1 MPGSN
6 YNYST
11 GEFLFDSPGFNSS
24 HQTTPQLTSKPVNQ
38 PTFDPE
44 EGMYDAYIEARNASI
59 GADAS
64 KRKQER
70 FYKKFRKQWDQ
81 GEALRKSEFNWNQ
94 GMTQANQNIDNAR
107 QNIMGMGKQIVQDF
121 KNSFK
126 PFENSKPVVNTPIQQ
141 ESAYARAK
149 REGNT
154 RSLVGQDPYAA
165 AAISAEEQNITP
177 TTRGFGNKQV
187 SVNPDDFGY
196 NSDQL
201 VSPTKQNNIFS
212 SNTANSAGKK
222 FTGTFNNMDE
232 FNNAFTDW
240 YGKRKGFWSGGSYNE
255 GKKWDSARDQMLQ
268 EYLKYHNMKSLPEQ
282 NSQQSNNIM
291 NNFYSQFGNLPYKKQ
306 GGNINK
312 YQQGGNMNDQE
323 LQKAFMAYL
332 IEDAAAQGMQIQS
345 EQDLQA
351 YAQQLGEEGLK
362 AKYQEFMQK
371 MQGGVKAALG
381 AKLNYIH
388 KLKGNCPDG
397 YEMIYM
403 KQGGRVCP
411 VCQKK
416 AEKAKDGKKV
426 GNSVSQWKVD
436 RAKAKDEAARDSIAI
451 NKYSDQ
457 DTMIEKGHKGK
468 FNPNKK
474 NESGGATWEP
484 DRSKYKKAEKNA
496 CGSKMK
502 KKK

>member
-1 MPGSN
+1 MLGSN

-11 GEFLFDSPGFNSS
+11 GEFLFDSPRFNSS

-94 GMTQANQNIDNAR
+94 GMTQANQNIDNTR

-126 PFENSKPVVNTPIQQ
+126 PFENPKPVVNTPIQQ

-154 RSLVGQDPYAA
+154 RSLVGQDPQAA
-165 AAISAEEQNITP
+165 ATVSAQESGIIP
-177 TTRGFGNKQV
+177 TTRGIGRNEV
-187 SVNPDDFGY
+187 SVNPDEFSYQPEQLIQTNQVSSQD
-196 NSDQL
+196 NSDKPGSWFRKAAQ
-201 VSPTKQNNIFS
+201 TFEG
-212 SNTANSAGKK
+212 A
-222 FTGTFNNMDE
+222 TGL
-232 FNNAFTDW
+232 
-240 YGKRKGFWSGGSYNE
+240 G
-255 GKKWDSARDQMLQ
+255 
-268 EYLKYHNMKSLPEQ
+268 KSLNGLFNTLADWRENGWLERN
-282 NSQQSNNIM
+282 NSKKPIYLQPGRTTQS
-291 NNFYSQFGNLPYKKQ
+291 F
-306 GGNINK
+306 
-312 YQQGGNMNDQE
+312 QQGGTMGNQEE

>member
-11 GEFLFDSPGFNSS
+11 GEFLFDSPEFNSS
-24 HQTTPQLTSKPVNQ
+24 RQTAPQLTPKPVNQ

-44 EGMYDAYIEARNASI
+44 EGMYDAYIEARNAAI

-81 GEALRKSEFNWNQ
+81 GEALRRSEFDWNQ
-94 GMTQANQNIDNAR
+94 GMAEANKRIDDMR
-107 QNIMGMGKQIVQDF
+107 QNFTNRTQQMVQDF

-126 PFENSKPVVNTPIQQ
+126 PFENPKPAVNTPVVNTPVQQ

-165 AAISAEEQNITP
+165 AAISAEEQNIVP
-177 TTRGFGNKQV
+177 TTRGFGDRQV

-196 NSDQL
+196 NNDQL
-201 VSPTKQNNIFS
+201 VQSSAVSKTPAVNNSGDGPGSWMRRAAKVFEGA
-212 SNTANSAGKK
+212 TGLGK
-222 FTGTFNNMDE
+222 GLNNM
-232 FNNAFTDW
+232 FNTLAEWREDGWLQRN
-240 YGKRKGFWSGGSYNE
+240 GSRQPMY
-255 GKKWDSARDQMLQ
+255 LQ
-268 EYLKYHNMKSLPEQ
+268 Q
-282 NSQQSNNIM
+282 
-291 NNFYSQFGNLPYKKQ
+291 GRTTTNLHKN

-312 YQQGGNMNDQE
+312 FAGGGNMNDQE

-332 IEDAAAQGMQIQS
+332 IEDAATQGMQIQS

-426 GNSVSQWKVD
+426 GNSVSQWKAD

-451 NKYSDQ
+451 NKYNDQ
-457 DTMIEKGHKGK
+457 ETMIEKGHKGK

>member
-212 SNTANSAGKK
+212 SNTAK
-222 FTGTFNNMDE
+222 
-232 FNNAFTDW
+232 
-240 YGKRKGFWSGGSYNE
+240 
-255 GKKWDSARDQMLQ
+255 
-268 EYLKYHNMKSLPEQ
+268 Q

-426 GNSVSQWKVD
+426 GNTVSQWKVD